1 MTSDSEGCLAMWWE
15 SIDEKM
21 AVLAII
27 RASAEWMLKGNDLEG
42 TVTDPGVGEQLWAV
56 YEGLA

>member
-1 MTSDSEGCLAMWWE
+1 MTTSGLWWE
-15 SIDEKM
+15 NKAEKL

-27 RASAEWMLKGNDLEG
+27 RASAEWVLSGKDLDG
-42 TVTDPGVGEQLWAV
+42 AVDDPGVGEQLWAV